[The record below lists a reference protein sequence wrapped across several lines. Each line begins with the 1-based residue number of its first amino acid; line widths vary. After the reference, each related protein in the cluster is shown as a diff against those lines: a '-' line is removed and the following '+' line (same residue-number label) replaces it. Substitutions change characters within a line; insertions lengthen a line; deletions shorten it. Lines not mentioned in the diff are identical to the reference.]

1 MSERYP
7 TFGGSALTE
16 SEHTVGSDRTERKE
30 KRATYPL
37 VWILLRLVV
46 AVLLIVLPGPA
57 TRLAVVPIHATLM
70 IVRLAVVVLA
80 LS

>member
-1 MSERYP
+1 MSERFPPY
-7 TFGGSALTE
+7 GGGALTE
-16 SEHTVGSDRTERKE
+16 SEHSVDSRRTERKE

-46 AVLLIVLPGPA
+46 AVLLIVLPGSA

-70 IVRLAVVVLA
+70 IVRLAIVVLA